1 MLGIEPTEE
10 EELLKESV
18 DRFMERDYPFDQRLA
33 AARSETGFREAI
45 WATFAE
51 LGWLGLSLPESVG
64 GFGGGARQTALLME
78 AFGRGLVTE
87 PYLASIVMAGGA
99 VAASGS
105 DNQVASLLPGV
116 ASGDQ
121 RLSLAYAEPHSRY
134 DLNSVSTSAVRKADG
149 YVLNG
154 HKSVVLNG
162 DTADSLIVSARTS
175 GTELEQAGISLF
187 VVPSAQPGV
196 RVRGYV
202 TNDAGRAA
210 DITFDNVE
218 VGDDALLGEPGKA
231 FAKLEQIVDRATAA
245 VCAESLGI
253 MTVLNDI
260 TLEYSKIREQFGQP
274 IGKNQAIQ
282 HRLVDMFV
290 ALEESRSLLSI
301 YMGDVDSDDARERT
315 RAVSA
320 MKIQIGKSGL
330 LVGQEAIQLHG
341 GIAMTDEYIAGH
353 YFKRLTVITRLFG
366 DVDWHLDRFAAMA

>member
-1 MLGIEPTEE
+1 MLGFESTEE

-18 DRFMERDYPFDQRLA
+18 DRFIERDYPFDRRLA

-51 LGWLGLSLPESVG
+51 LGWLGLSLPESAG
-64 GFGGGARQTALLME
+64 GFGGGARQTALMME

-116 ASGDQ
+116 ASGDK

-162 DTADSLIVSARTS
+162 DTADSLIISARIS
-175 GTELEQAGISLF
+175 GTELDQAGISLF
-187 VVPSAQPGV
+187 VVPGAQQGV
-196 RVRGYV
+196 TVRGYA

-218 VGDDALLGEPGKA
+218 VGDDALLGEEGEA

-260 TLEYSKIREQFGQP
+260 TLEYSKTRQQFGQP

-320 MKIQIGKSGL
+320 MKIQIGKAGL

-366 DVDWHLDRFAAMA
+366 DVDWHLDRFAAIA